1 MDEFIIPLSNEFKE
15 IYFIGGE
22 NNARYPYSHS
32 MVFGD
37 YLIDTGI
44 SPKRL
49 RKILKTFKIN
59 QVFLSHWHED
69 HISGN
74 YLINEKMV
82 YCHEKDKA
90 VIEDISKMNWFY
102 NTDRTPVAEDL
113 NTLLEVLRVKSI
125 NVDKI
130 FVNNQIFNISEQLNL
145 QVIHTPGHTA
155 GHCAF
160 YEKNSKIAFFADIDL
175 TRYPFYGNIDAS
187 LIEFEDSIARLE
199 KLDTEIVVTGHKVPI
214 IGKSN
219 IKEEIEKYKV
229 ILQQREERILTK
241 LREFNHPINPEDLQG
256 QNLIYLKYSM
266 YKNFELISEV
276 LMLHKHFDKLE
287 KKGVIIKEK
296 SGYLIS

>member
-1 MDEFIIPLSNEFKE
+1 MDEFIVPLSDEFKD
-15 IYFIGGE
+15 IYFIEGE
-22 NNARYPYSHS
+22 NYARYPYSHS
-32 MVFGD
+32 MVIGD

-49 RKILKTFKIN
+49 RKVLKTFKIN
-59 QVFLSHWHED
+59 HVLLSHWHED

-74 YLINEKMV
+74 NLLNEKRV

-90 VIEDISKMNWFY
+90 VIENVTKMNYYY
-102 NTDRTPVAEDL
+102 NTENTPIAEDL
-113 NTLLEVLRVKSI
+113 NNFLEVLRVKSI
-125 NVDKI
+125 K
-130 FVNNQIFNISEQLNL
+130 VNDIIVNDQIFNISEQLKL
-145 QVIHTPGHTA
+145 QVIHIPGHTA

-160 YEKNSKIAFFADIDL
+160 YEKNSKISFFADIDL

-187 LIEFEDSIARLE
+187 LIEFEDSITHLE
-199 KLDTEIVVTGHKVPI
+199 KLDTDIVVTGHKTPI

-219 IKEEIEKYKV
+219 IKEEIKKYKL

-241 LREFNHPINPEDLQG
+241 LREFKTPFNPEDLQG

-276 LMLHKHFDKLE
+276 LMLQKHFDKLE

-296 SGYLIS
+296 NGYLIA